1 MTVTREQ
8 VAHLRAG
15 MEVTV
20 RWQRHDGVSSH
31 VTGELE
37 LVNGCLVM
45 GAMLV
50 RGEDGR
56 PGFTLAE
63 VVSPLPPEPP
73 REPGWYRMTNGEVG
87 VIAMCR
93 YNGKEWLNMYGRTL
107 QLRESDW
114 LVSSS
119 RVADLDGS
127 PVPAQ
132 APAPCGRRHVQPS
145 EVVIDLDAV
154 ETSFLR
160 TVADAV
166 GDELEHRAAEISA
179 SL

>member
-20 RWQRHDGVSSH
+20 RWQRPDDVSSH

-56 PGFTLAE
+56 PGFTVAE

-73 REPGWYRMTNGEVG
+73 REPGWYMMTNAKGG
-87 VIAMCR
+87 VVAMYR
-93 YNGKEWLNMYGRTL
+93 YNGKEWLHMSGGTI

-114 LVSSS
+114 LVSPS
-119 RVADLDGS
+119 RVADLDGN

-132 APAPCGRRHVQPS
+132 APAPCGRRHVEPS
-145 EVVIDLDAV
+145 EVVINLSVHATD
-154 ETSFLR
+154 TLR
-160 TVADAV
+160 EVAQAI
-166 GDELEHRAAEISA
+166 AAE
-179 SL
+179 LREDEP